1 METMIL
7 LAYSFML
14 FASGMMLRDL
24 AGRKDRKG
32 KKGKIFFA
40 CIILVAT
47 VVLCTVIP
55 WEHWWHAAALVV
67 GSLIFGWLVHYG
79 AT

>member
-7 LAYSFML
+7 LGYSFML
-14 FASGMMLRDL
+14 FASGMMLRNM

-32 KKGKIFFA
+32 KKGRIFFV
-40 CIILVAT
+40 CIIIVAT
-47 VVLCTVIP
+47 VVLYTMIP
-55 WEHWWHAAALVV
+55 WENWWHAVAWVV
-67 GSLIFGWLVHYG
+67 GSLLIGWLAHYV